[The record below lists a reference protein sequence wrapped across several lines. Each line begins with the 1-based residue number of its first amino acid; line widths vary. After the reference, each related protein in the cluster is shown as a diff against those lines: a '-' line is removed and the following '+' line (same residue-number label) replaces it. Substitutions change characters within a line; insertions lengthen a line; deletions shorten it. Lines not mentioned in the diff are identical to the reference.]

1 MDVSV
6 ILLRMLRSALC
17 RSRISFFFGGFCEN
31 GDKLPGLHNTRECA
45 DRPSESAAELVAS
58 IHVSFVSCKC
68 GYLQRLPNMTPRVR
82 IWICVIGRELVYSII
97 STWRGEDAVHAKW
110 HLLQRPCLGK
120 LGLRV
125 DLSVPNP
132 CVDQYDTNYAL
143 WVADGSALAHLC
155 SLWLNILIS
164 CFVFYTITF
173 TEIHN
178 MS

>member
-1 MDVSV
+1 
-6 ILLRMLRSALC
+6 
-17 RSRISFFFGGFCEN
+17 
-31 GDKLPGLHNTRECA
+31 
-45 DRPSESAAELVAS
+45 
-58 IHVSFVSCKC
+58 
-68 GYLQRLPNMTPRVR
+68 MTPRVR